1 MSRLR
6 SLRAD
11 ERAFTLVELMV
22 TIFILL
28 VGMAGA
34 LTMITGASAT
44 TLATQQRQAA
54 TSLAREMVEDARS
67 VPYGQ
72 LTPASIAPTLQARPA
87 FVDSDAG
94 DAAWTVRRDQTT
106 YTLTAAVCSEDDA
119 KDGIGS
125 HAVGTFCA
133 STATS
138 ATADSAPDDYK
149 RVTVTVRW
157 RQAQGDRSIEQA
169 TVVANPSSA
178 SGPVITGYTPDPASE
193 VYTNPVDSVRFD
205 VTTDVRAATI
215 RWAVD
220 GAIQGEYAPARTDS
234 TFEWPIASLV
244 DGTYVVS
251 ATAFDAQGGAGATG
265 FYTMKLN
272 RRPPAVPGPVT
283 GGWNATRSAVD
294 LDWRAN
300 LESDIVEYRVF
311 RGAETTP
318 VCSTGPTVMSCHDPA
333 PPAGATI
340 DYTVKAVDRDPS
352 TGAETAGAA
361 SAPVTASRTA
371 NAPTAP
377 VTLTATPSSG
387 SVALSWTA
395 SSAPYGGEVAFYRIY
410 RDGQAVADRYDRT
423 PNPTELTYTDTD
435 PGEAP
440 HTYSVSAVDAG
451 YSESALTGP
460 VSP

>member
-6 SLRAD
+6 ALRD
-11 ERAFTLVELMV
+11 DQRAFTLVELMV

-54 TSLAREMVEDARS
+54 TSLARELVEDSRS

-72 LTPASIAPTLQARPA
+72 LSPATITPTLQARPA
-87 FVDSDAG
+87 FVDSDTG

-178 SGPVITGYTPDPASE
+178 SGPSITGYTPAPAPE
-193 VYTNPVDSVRFD
+193 VYTDPALTSVPFN

-220 GAIQGEYAPARTDS
+220 GAIQGQYAPTGTGS
-234 TFEWPIASLV
+234 TFDWPIESV
-244 DGTYVVS
+244 KDGTYVVS
-251 ATAFDAQGGAGATG
+251 ATAFDVQGGAGATR

-272 RRPPAVPGPVT
+272 RRAPAPPDPVK

-300 LESDIVEYRVF
+300 RESDIVEYRVL

-318 VCSTGPTVMSCHDPA
+318 VCRTGPTVTSCHDPA
-333 PPAGATI
+333 PPGDTI
-340 DYTVKAVDRDPS
+340 TYTVVAVDRDPS
-352 TGAETAGAA
+352 TGAENPGAA
-361 SAPVTASRTA
+361 SAPVTATRTA
-371 NAPTAP
+371 NAPTQP
-377 VTLTATPSSG
+377 GTLTATPSSG

-395 SSAPYGGEVAFYRIY
+395 SSAPYGQVAFYRIY
-410 RDGQAVADRYDRT
+410 RDGQAVANRYDRT
-423 PNPTELTYTDTD
+423 PNPTDLTYTDTD
-435 PGEAP
+435 LGGTA
-440 HTYSVSAVDAG
+440 HTYSVTAVDAQ
-451 YSESALTGP
+451 YSESLVTGP

>member
-1 MSRLR
+1 MSRW
-6 SLRAD
+6 RALTTD
-11 ERAFTLVELMV
+11 ERAFTLVEVMV

-34 LTMITGASAT
+34 LTLITGASAT

-54 TSLAREMVEDARS
+54 TSLARELVESARS

-72 LTPASIAPTLQARPA
+72 LSTASVATELQARAA
-87 FVDSDAG
+87 FVDSVAG
-94 DAAWTVRRDQTT
+94 DSTWTVLRDQTT

-119 KDGIGS
+119 RDGIGS

-138 ATADSAPDDYK
+138 ANPDSAPDDYK

-157 RQAQGDRSIEQA
+157 RDAQAVRSIEQA
-169 TVVANPSSA
+169 AVVGNPSSA
-178 SGPVITGYTPDPASE
+178 SGPAITDYTATPAPE
-193 VYTNPVDSVRFD
+193 VYTEPTLASVRLN

-220 GAIQGEYAPARTDS
+220 GEIQGRYAPTGTAS
-234 TFEWPIASLV
+234 TFDWPVASLV

-251 ATAFDAQGGAGATG
+251 ATAFDAQDGAGASR

-272 RRPPAVPGPVT
+272 RRPPAAPSPLT

-318 VCSTGPTVMSCHDPA
+318 VCSTGPTVTSCHDPA

-352 TGAETAGAA
+352 TRAENPGAA
-361 SAPVTASRTA
+361 SAPLTTTRTT

-377 VTLTATPSSG
+377 GALTAAPSSG

-395 SSAPYGGEVAFYRIY
+395 SSAPYGQVAFYRIY
-410 RDGQAVADRYDRT
+410 RDGQAVANRYDRT
-423 PNPTELTYTDTD
+423 ANGTDLTYMDTD
-435 PGEAP
+435 LGGAA
-440 HTYSVSAVDAG
+440 HTYSVSAVDVA